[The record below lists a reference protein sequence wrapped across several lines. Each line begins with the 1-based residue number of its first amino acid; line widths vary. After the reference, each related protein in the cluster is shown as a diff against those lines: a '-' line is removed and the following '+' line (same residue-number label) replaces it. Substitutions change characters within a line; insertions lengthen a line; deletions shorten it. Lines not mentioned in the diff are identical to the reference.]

1 MQENDLEDLIA
12 RFVAAIEIAETTA
25 ETLQAATETLQA
37 AAVPLSRVSARIE
50 VLAQPLTQHQAQIE
64 ELAKRLPAL
73 TAELTSAAAHL
84 RSSLRPPVARIW
96 TTAATLVL
104 LTSLLLLGTLTAL
117 RPAWCL
123 TEPLQDQLRI
133 GRLLSERIPRLPED
147 RQRLLSS
154 LLQEISSPG
163 SSYSSSRHSE
173 KEVPRSASD
182 PPPRR

>member
-25 ETLQAATETLQA
+25 ETLQAAVA
-37 AAVPLSRVSARIE
+37 PLNRVSARIE
-50 VLAQPLTQHQAQIE
+50 VLEPPLTQNQAQIE
-64 ELAKRLPAL
+64 ELARRLPAL

-104 LTSLLLLGTLTAL
+104 VTSLLLLGTLTAL

-133 GRLLSERIPRLPED
+133 GRLLSERIPRLSED
-147 RQRLLSS
+147 RRRLLSS

-163 SSYSSSRHSE
+163 RSRSRS
-173 KEVPRSASD
+173 KRSDREVSRSASD
-182 PPPRR
+182 PPSRR